1 VSGVL
6 ADPVVCSAI
15 AHSVFADIGDSL
27 LARLVLDATLLEIPA
42 GATFLPQGSPPP
54 TVYLLIRGFGRTYL
68 ASPTG
73 RQATIRYFRPGEVIG
88 SASLFST
95 REAAVS
101 GQCLVD
107 STLLHFSAPVV
118 RSLVASEVRVANAF
132 NHEMALRL
140 YAYFRELEEMTFG
153 TVRQRLARHL
163 LHVAAERQRGHE
175 LVVELTQQQLADAIG
190 SVREMVARILTEL
203 RRDGLVRTEARGI
216 VITDAAALEA
226 QEWSGEP

>member
-1 VSGVL
+1 MSGVL
-6 ADPVVCSAI
+6 TNPAVRSAI
-15 AHSVFADIGDSL
+15 SNSVFAELGDPL
-27 LARLVLDATLLEIPA
+27 LARLFLDAAQLEIPA

-68 ASPTG
+68 ATPTG

-95 REAAVS
+95 REALVS

-107 STLLHFSAPVV
+107 STLLRFSGPVV
-118 RSLVASEVRVANAF
+118 RSLVTSEVRVANAF
-132 NHEMALRL
+132 NHEMSLRM

-153 TVRQRLARHL
+153 AVRQRLARHL
-163 LHVAAERQRGHE
+163 LHVAAERQRGQE
-175 LVVELTQQQLADAIG
+175 LLVELTQQQLADAIG
-190 SVREMVARILTEL
+190 SVREVVARLLAEL

-226 QEWSGEP
+226 QEWSADS

>member
-6 ADPVVCSAI
+6 ADPGVRSAI
-15 AHSVFADIGDSL
+15 THSVFADLGDPL
-27 LARLVLDATLLEIPA
+27 LERLFLDAALIEIPA

-54 TVYLLIRGFGRTYL
+54 TVFLLIRGFGRAYL

-95 REAAVS
+95 REALVS

-107 STLLHFSAPVV
+107 SNLLRFSSPVV

-140 YAYFRELEEMTFG
+140 YAYYRELEETTFG

-163 LHVAAERQRGHE
+163 LHVAAERQRGSE
-175 LVVELTQQQLADAIG
+175 LIVELTQQQLADAIG
-190 SVREMVARILTEL
+190 SVREVVARILTEL
-203 RRDGLVRTEARGI
+203 RREGLVRTEPRGI
-216 VITDAAALEA
+216 LITNATALEA
-226 QEWSGEP
+226 QGWSAES